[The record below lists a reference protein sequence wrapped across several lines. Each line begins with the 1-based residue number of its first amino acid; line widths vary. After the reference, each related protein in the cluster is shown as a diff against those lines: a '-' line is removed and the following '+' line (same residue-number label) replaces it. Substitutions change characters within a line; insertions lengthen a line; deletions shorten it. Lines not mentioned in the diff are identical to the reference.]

1 MKKNILL
8 FIAIAYGLIV
18 AACLAFY
25 LSDFSYASPA
35 GTVLGLACM
44 TFPLIATLV
53 CQKVE
58 KKPLLRGLDI
68 SWKVNR
74 WWFSGWFLILA
85 IALFILLFSYWIGGP
100 QNYTLNSV
108 GLQNASRQLGVPPMA
123 VAVISILS
131 GMLTGATIN
140 ALVGFGEE
148 IGWRGYLLHQ
158 MQGQSFIRSAVII
171 GTVWGLWHAPLILLG
186 HNYPQAP
193 GWGILCM
200 VAICIPMG
208 FIFQYFRLKS
218 GSVLVPAIMHGTF
231 NALAG
236 LPSLFIQ
243 NPETYNY
250 FLLGGTGLA
259 GFLSLLLSCFL
270 LYLFDR
276 YVTHDNLITHPIA
289 SQSH

>member
-1 MKKNILL
+1 
-8 FIAIAYGLIV
+8 
-18 AACLAFY
+18 
-25 LSDFSYASPA
+25 
-35 GTVLGLACM
+35 
-44 TFPLIATLV
+44 
-53 CQKVE
+53 
-58 KKPLLRGLDI
+58 
-68 SWKVNR
+68 
-74 WWFSGWFLILA
+74 
-85 IALFILLFSYWIGGP
+85 
-100 QNYTLNSV
+100 
-108 GLQNASRQLGVPPMA
+108 
-123 VAVISILS
+123 
-131 GMLTGATIN
+131 MLTGATIN

-171 GTVWGLWHAPLILLG
+171 GTVWGLWHAPIILLG